1 MDKPQLLPG
10 YHKPFA
16 IVADDD
22 HTAWI
27 MIATSLGLTYSLL
40 FGLLR
45 AIISWTAGRKRWESD
60 DIVLTISTILAVVQ
74 SSVTLR
80 ACTSGLGKTWRLVPH
95 HLQNDVQQLFYTAF
109 LLLVLALGTSKIS
122 VVLFQAR
129 LTINAR
135 QKLGFLYLV
144 GFIGMWTAASLFALA
159 LQCNISAPWLLV
171 DQRCT
176 SMRLRWAVI
185 SALDVVTELAIVAL
199 ACRLVW
205 NLQMPR
211 GRKITVVEAF
221 ACRLALIIPIAF
233 QFANYDAAGLTTDP
247 TFREALFVVWTQVEM
262 HFSLISA
269 TIPVLRPVINNLNTS
284 YSSLGPA
291 GSSTAY
297 TGSND
302 IYKMTTLKPLQ
313 RNALKGQSGN
323 QIQETNLVT
332 ANSFASASA
341 TGNHTKTEAIAETDS
356 IESHGSE
363 QMIIRKQLSW
373 RVEHGAP

>member
-1 MDKPQLLPG
+1 MALL
-10 YHKPFA
+10 
-16 IVADDD
+16 
-22 HTAWI
+22 
-27 MIATSLGLTYSLL
+27 S
-40 FGLLR
+40 
-45 AIISWTAGRKRWESD
+45 
-60 DIVLTISTILAVVQ
+60 
-74 SSVTLR
+74 
-80 ACTSGLGKTWRLVPH
+80 
-95 HLQNDVQQLFYTAF
+95 
-109 LLLVLALGTSKIS
+109 
-122 VVLFQAR
+122 
-129 LTINAR
+129 
-135 QKLGFLYLV
+135 
-144 GFIGMWTAASLFALA
+144 
-159 LQCNISAPWLLV
+159 
-171 DQRCT
+171 
-176 SMRLRWAVI
+176 
-185 SALDVVTELAIVAL
+185 
-199 ACRLVW
+199 
-205 NLQMPR
+205 
-211 GRKITVVEAF
+211 
-221 ACRLALIIPIAF
+221 LIIPIAF

-341 TGNHTKTEAIAETDS
+341 TGNHTKTGAIAETDS